1 MLSAVLLLLSQAQ
14 LQGLI
19 NSHLDELLEALVR
32 LDLELDVL
40 LFRADEATRRQLLL
54 IQLKLLLEGRQL
66 VNHLLLRVAQ
76 FTNDL
81 IRAMLLLLKSEFEI
95 LALRLQNLTELLL
108 FHA

>member
-76 FTNDL
+76 FTNYL